1 MPEVRDF
8 EGAARWMIFHF
19 WTTLCSE
26 AISGQTARPIGI
38 PRPDSARRVP
48 DCELTPK
55 FGTFFQSEGGL
66 NWLQP
71 EVMKIMQFYLMN
83 LAILRVFLF

>member
-1 MPEVRDF
+1 MPEAGDF
-8 EGAARWMIFHF
+8 EGAARRTLFHF

-26 AISGQTARPIGI
+26 AISGQTARSIGI

-55 FGTFFQSEGGL
+55 FGTFFQAGGGL
-66 NWLQP
+66 NWVPP
-71 EVMKIMQFYLMN
+71 EVMKMMQFYLMN
-83 LAILRVFLF
+83 FAISRAVLF

>member
-8 EGAARWMIFHF
+8 EGAARRRIFHV

-26 AISGQTARPIGI
+26 AISGQTAQPIGI
-38 PRPDSARRVP
+38 PRPDSVRRVP

-55 FGTFFQSEGGL
+55 FGTFF
-66 NWLQP
+66 
-71 EVMKIMQFYLMN
+71 
-83 LAILRVFLF
+83 

>member
-1 MPEVRDF
+1 M
-8 EGAARWMIFHF
+8 
-19 WTTLCSE
+19 CSE

-38 PRPDSARRVP
+38 PTPDSARRVP

-66 NWLQP
+66 NWGMQKMAKNWGWIFA
-71 EVMKIMQFYLMN
+71 EVPLPGIWHIKFIK
-83 LAILRVFLF
+83 

>member
-1 MPEVRDF
+1 MPQVRDF
-8 EGAARWMIFHF
+8 EGAARRTIFHF

-26 AISGQTARPIGI
+26 AISGQTARAIGI

-55 FGTFFQSEGGL
+55 FGTFFHSEGGL
-66 NWLQP
+66 NWLLP